1 MDTHVPVTHNKFL
14 RYSHYKMT
22 SSRERDIYRVTIIG
36 SIVNLLLLIFK
47 FIAGF
52 AGHSSA
58 MIADAVH
65 SLSDFFSDIVVI
77 VMVRLSAKPEDKD
90 HDYGHGKYETL
101 ASLIVGLMLA
111 IVGLGI
117 FYNGVSS
124 TIAFFNGESIGQPTW
139 IALIAAIVSIFA
151 KEGIYRY
158 TIYKE
163 RAIHSSALIANAWHH
178 RSDALT
184 SVAALVG
191 IGGAMIL
198 GSKWAVLDPI
208 AAAVVSIF
216 IIKAAYDLIK
226 PNLDELLEKALSE
239 EQKQGISKIVLDT
252 PGVVGMHRLRTRRVG
267 NNLAIELHIKM
278 DGNMSL
284 RQAHEIATE
293 VEKRLKQAY
302 GNDIHTGIHME
313 PFQR

>member
-1 MDTHVPVTHNKFL
+1 
-14 RYSHYKMT
+14 MT

-36 SIVNLLLLIFK
+36 SFVNLLLLIFK

-117 FYNGVSS
+117 FYNGVST

-313 PFQR
+313 PFQH

>member
-1 MDTHVPVTHNKFL
+1 
-14 RYSHYKMT
+14 MT

-117 FYNGVSS
+117 FYNGVST

-139 IALIAAIVSIFA
+139 IALIAAIVSILA

>member
-1 MDTHVPVTHNKFL
+1 
-14 RYSHYKMT
+14 MT

>member
-1 MDTHVPVTHNKFL
+1 
-14 RYSHYKMT
+14 MT

-36 SIVNLLLLIFK
+36 SFVNLLLLIFK

-117 FYNGVSS
+117 FYNGVST

-139 IALIAAIVSIFA
+139 IALIAAIVSILA

-252 PGVVGMHRLRTRRVG
+252 PGVVDMHRLRTRRVG

-284 RQAHEIATE
+284 SQAHEIATE

-313 PFQR
+313 PFQH

>member
-1 MDTHVPVTHNKFL
+1 
-14 RYSHYKMT
+14 MT

-117 FYNGVSS
+117 FYNGVST

-267 NNLAIELHIKM
+267 TNLANELHNKM
-278 DGNMSL
+278 DGNRSL

-313 PFQR
+313 PFQH

>member
-1 MDTHVPVTHNKFL
+1 MDTHVPVTHNRFFKL
-14 RYSHYKMT
+14 LSLKMT

-117 FYNGVSS
+117 FYNGVST
-124 TIAFFNGESIGQPTW
+124 TIAFFNGESIRQPSW

>member
-1 MDTHVPVTHNKFL
+1 
-14 RYSHYKMT
+14 MT

-117 FYNGVSS
+117 FYNGVST

-252 PGVVGMHRLRTRRVG
+252 PGVVDMHRLRTRRVG

-313 PFQR
+313 PFQH

>member
-1 MDTHVPVTHNKFL
+1 
-14 RYSHYKMT
+14 MT
-22 SSRERDIYRVTIIG
+22 SSREHDIYRVTIIG
-36 SIVNLLLLIFK
+36 SFVNLLLLIFK

-117 FYNGVSS
+117 FYNGVST

-313 PFQR
+313 PFQH

>member
-1 MDTHVPVTHNKFL
+1 
-14 RYSHYKMT
+14 MT

-77 VMVRLSAKPEDKD
+77 VIVRLSAKPEDKD

-117 FYNGVSS
+117 FYNGVST

-313 PFQR
+313 PFQH

>member
-1 MDTHVPVTHNKFL
+1 
-14 RYSHYKMT
+14 MT

-47 FIAGF
+47 FTAGF

-117 FYNGVSS
+117 FYNGVST

-163 RAIHSSALIANAWHH
+163 RVIHSSALIANAWHH

-252 PGVVGMHRLRTRRVG
+252 PGVVDMHRLRTRRVG

-313 PFQR
+313 PFQH

>member
-1 MDTHVPVTHNKFL
+1 
-14 RYSHYKMT
+14 MT

-117 FYNGVSS
+117 FYNGVST

-313 PFQR
+313 PFQH

>member
-1 MDTHVPVTHNKFL
+1 
-14 RYSHYKMT
+14 MT

-117 FYNGVSS
+117 FYNGVST

-163 RAIHSSALIANAWHH
+163 RSIHSSALIANAWHH

-313 PFQR
+313 PFQH

>member
-1 MDTHVPVTHNKFL
+1 
-14 RYSHYKMT
+14 MT

-36 SIVNLLLLIFK
+36 SFVNLLLLIFK

-117 FYNGVSS
+117 FYNGVST

-252 PGVVGMHRLRTRRVG
+252 PGVVDMHRLRTRRVG

-313 PFQR
+313 PFQH

>member
-1 MDTHVPVTHNKFL
+1 
-14 RYSHYKMT
+14 MT

-36 SIVNLLLLIFK
+36 SFVNLLLLIFK

-117 FYNGVSS
+117 FYNGVST

-139 IALIAAIVSIFA
+139 IALIAALVSIFA

-313 PFQR
+313 PFQH

>member
-1 MDTHVPVTHNKFL
+1 
-14 RYSHYKMT
+14 MT

-52 AGHSSA
+52 VGHSSA

-117 FYNGVSS
+117 FYNGVST

>member
-1 MDTHVPVTHNKFL
+1 
-14 RYSHYKMT
+14 MT

-117 FYNGVSS
+117 FYNGVST

-226 PNLDELLEKALSE
+226 PNLNELLEKALSE

>member
-1 MDTHVPVTHNKFL
+1 
-14 RYSHYKMT
+14 MT

-77 VMVRLSAKPEDKD
+77 VMVRQSAKPEDKD

-117 FYNGVSS
+117 FYNGVST

>member
-1 MDTHVPVTHNKFL
+1 
-14 RYSHYKMT
+14 MT

-117 FYNGVSS
+117 FYNGVST

>member
-1 MDTHVPVTHNKFL
+1 
-14 RYSHYKMT
+14 MT

-117 FYNGVSS
+117 FYNGVST
-124 TIAFFNGESIGQPTW
+124 TIAFFNGESIGQPSW

-313 PFQR
+313 PFQH

>member
-1 MDTHVPVTHNKFL
+1 
-14 RYSHYKMT
+14 MT

-47 FIAGF
+47 CF

-117 FYNGVSS
+117 FYNGVST

>member
-1 MDTHVPVTHNKFL
+1 
-14 RYSHYKMT
+14 MT

-117 FYNGVSS
+117 FYNGVST
-124 TIAFFNGESIGQPTW
+124 TIAFFNGKSIGQPTW
-139 IALIAAIVSIFA
+139 IALIAAIVSILA